1 MDPLNKFQ
9 NWYLEELAETNDK
22 IPSACCFSTI
32 GTDGYP
38 NARFVSLKDVRN
50 GQFIV
55 TGPLNSRKG
64 LEIEQTPMAAL
75 TFWWPVTQK
84 QVRVQGDVH
93 SLDAAEADL
102 YFRERP
108 AEAQIVSLVSEQGKL
123 LEDADFLDK
132 RFSHFQKL
140 YENREVPRPDD
151 WGGFSITPVRMEFLL
166 FSGSRFHERILY
178 TREGQQWKEKSLQP

>member
-9 NWYLEELAETNDK
+9 NWYLEELSETNAK

-38 NARFVSLKDVRN
+38 NARFLSLKEVRN

-64 LEIEQTPMAAL
+64 REIEQIPMAAL

-84 QVRVQGDVH
+84 QVRVQGDVQI
-93 SLDAAEADL
+93 LDPADSDF

-123 LEDADFLDK
+123 LEDLELLEK

-151 WGGFSITPVRMEFLL
+151 WGGFSITPIRIEFLL
-166 FSGSRFHERILY
+166 FSGNRFHERKLY
-178 TREGQQWKEKSLQP
+178 TRESEQWEEKSLQP